1 MHGRAAGPILAG
13 ASKEALGSARVI
25 LNGGVAVPDQ
35 YPALLNGP
43 ETTPEP
49 YRGVLMRDG
58 GGADIRLTEALV
70 EQLAIRM
77 DGNIRRG
84 EDDGSFNKAIPSGY
98 TYLAQFAAHDMTM
111 NSRAAASLFSPP
123 AQENLRSR
131 ALMLDT
137 LYGTGPQTSPHCHAW
152 PEDPGGMPVHLR
164 LEPVRVGSRAGPL
177 RDIGRMIGNSGGLV
191 RSIPLIADARNDDNA
206 VISQITVLFAM
217 AHNAAVGK
225 MPRNWEAEERYLGA
239 RLALTAAFRS
249 VLRNDL
255 VRRLVEPDTFAW
267 YEAGK
272 DDSRFLS
279 KGLKR
284 RPVSAEFAHAV
295 CRMGH
300 AMVRPE
306 YRFNMRSGSHPL
318 ASVIERNS
326 LKRPRDM
333 PFDREWIAQ
342 WSLFFDLG
350 RREPQP
356 SMLIGPGY
364 AGPLIRAFKHPKD
377 SEGGGLARRDLLRG
391 AVSGVS
397 TLAHLRGRIG
407 ALAPADYPNR
417 AWLLDAARHRAIVR
431 QWLEDSSR
439 ALGHSGG
446 LGKMPKALA
455 EAAVNDP
462 PLGLFV
468 LIEAS
473 QKPWSGKS
481 LGPLGSMIAAETFF
495 HALEDESSLGTLM
508 PQTGFG
514 AAEAVKAVFGPAP
527 QTMPA
532 LIRWLDRNLPETE
545 KRLPGGS
552 PLPLV

>member
-1 MHGRAAGPILAG
+1 MHGRVAGPKLAEAGENSLERLNVRRDSAG
-13 ASKEALGSARVI
+13 AGLH
-25 LNGGVAVPDQ
+25 Q
-35 YPALLNGP
+35 YPGALPGIGG
-43 ETTPEP
+43 EHGA
-49 YRGVLMRDG
+49 YCGVVSRDG
-58 GGADIRLTEALV
+58 SGPDIKQTGALM

-84 EDDGSFNKAIPSGY
+84 EDGGSFNEAIPSGY
-98 TYLAQFAAHDMTM
+98 TYLAQFTAHDLTM
-111 NSRAAASLFSPP
+111 NSRAAVDLFCPP

-152 PEDPGGMPVHLR
+152 PEDPTETPVHLR
-164 LEPVRVGSRAGPL
+164 LEPVRIGSRAGPL
-177 RDIGRMIGNSGGLV
+177 RDIGRFIDRTGGLV
-191 RSIPLIADARNDDNA
+191 RSVPLIADARNDDNA
-206 VISQITVLFAM
+206 VISQITALFAM
-217 AHNAAVGK
+217 VHNAAVAK
-225 MPRNWEAEERYLGA
+225 MPANWDADERYLGA

-249 VLRNDL
+249 IIRNDL
-255 VRRLVEPDTFAW
+255 VRRLVEPATFAW
-267 YEAGK
+267 YDSSK
-272 DDSRFLS
+272 DESRFLA
-279 KGLKR
+279 KGLKH

-295 CRMGH
+295 YRMGH

-306 YRFNMRSGSHPL
+306 YRFNLKSESHPL

-350 RREPQP
+350 RRAPQP

-397 TLAHLRGRIG
+397 TLAHLRERI
-407 ALAPADYPNR
+407 AAHAPANYPNR
-417 AWLLDAARHRAIVR
+417 AWLLDAARHRTIVR
-431 QWLEDSSR
+431 EWLEDSSR
-439 ALGHSGG
+439 ALHPSGG

-455 EAAVNDP
+455 EIAVNDP

-481 LGPLGSMIAAETFF
+481 LGPLGSIIAAETFF
-495 HALEDESSLGTLM
+495 RALEDERSFDTIM
-508 PQTGFG
+508 PRAGFG
-514 AAEAVKAVFGPAP
+514 AAEAVKAAFGQTPD
-527 QTMPA
+527 TMPA

>member
-1 MHGRAAGPILAG
+1 MHGQMAKPKLAQAGQSLVGSQNVPKGADAAAKHRYPCAFSALASVPG
-13 ASKEALGSARVI
+13 I
-25 LNGGVAVPDQ
+25 YCGVVS
-35 YPALLNGP
+35 
-43 ETTPEP
+43 
-49 YRGVLMRDG
+49 RDG
-58 GGADIRLTEALV
+58 SGPDVKLTGALIEH
-70 EQLAIRM
+70 LAIRM

-84 EDDGSFNKAIPSGY
+84 EDGGSFNTSIPSGY
-98 TYLAQFAAHDMTM
+98 TYLAQFAAHDLTM
-111 NSRAAASLFSPP
+111 NSRAAVDLFCPP
-123 AQENLRSR
+123 TQENLRSR

-152 PEDPGGMPVHLR
+152 PEDPTEPPVHLR
-164 LEPVRVGSRAGPL
+164 LEPVRIGSKAGPL
-177 RDIGRMIGNSGGLV
+177 RDIGRMIDKSGGIV

-206 VISQITVLFAM
+206 VVSQITALFSM
-217 AHNAAVGK
+217 VHNAAVGK
-225 MPRNWEAEERYLGA
+225 MPANWSADERYFGA
-239 RLALTAAFRS
+239 RLAVTAAFRS
-249 VLRNDL
+249 IIRNDL
-255 VRRLVEPDTFAW
+255 VRRLVEPKTFAW
-267 YEAGK
+267 YDGSKSE
-272 DDSRFLS
+272 DRFLA
-279 KGLKR
+279 KGLKH

-295 CRMGH
+295 YRMGH

-306 YRFNMRSGSHPL
+306 YRFNLKSESHPL

-391 AVSGVS
+391 TVSGVS
-397 TLAHLRGRIG
+397 TLARLRERI
-407 ALAPADYPNR
+407 AENAPADYPNR
-417 AWLLDAARHRAIVR
+417 AWLLDAARHRKMVR
-431 QWLEDSSR
+431 EWLEASSH
-439 ALGHSGG
+439 ALDPSGG
-446 LGKMPKALA
+446 LGNMPKALA
-455 EAAVNDP
+455 EIAVSDP

-481 LGPLGSMIAAETFF
+481 LGPIGSMIAAETFF
-495 HALEDESSLGTLM
+495 RALEDESSFDTIM
-508 PQTGFG
+508 PRAGFG
-514 AAEAVKAVFGPAP
+514 AAEAVKAAFGQMPE
-527 QTMPA
+527 TMPA